1 MTWRRTTGDNFETRA
16 LRQLEQAGLTLI
28 ERNFNTRYGE
38 VDLIMRDTDTVVFVE
53 VRYRRGEDFGGALA
67 SITTAKQ
74 KKLVLAARLY
84 LQSHP
89 QLAQQP
95 CRFDVIAFAG
105 TEQQPDS
112 KWLRNAFDAY

>member
-1 MTWRRTTGDNFETRA
+1 MTWRRATGDSFETRA
-16 LRQLEQAGLTLI
+16 LQLLERGGLSLV
-28 ERNFNTRYGE
+28 ERNYNTRYGE
-38 VDLIMRDTDTVVFVE
+38 IDLVMREGETVVFVE

-67 SITTAKQ
+67 SVTAGKR
-74 KKLVLAARLY
+74 KRLILAARLF

-105 TEQQPDS
+105 TGQPYES